1 MTAEA
6 TLRQR
11 LKRALQENIGLKAF
25 SLAVSIGLFT
35 VVHGAESGQ
44 RAFQVQVVA
53 ILPPASKG
61 KVLVGKIP
69 DKVNVKLSGS
79 QSVINSIRSLESVQI
94 DLTAANNY
102 YYFDPSIFGL
112 PAGIDV
118 QVTPASLTLDWER
131 RMERKL
137 PVRVQL
143 TGLNNPNLELGA
155 KPSVTPARVTVSGP
169 QTSVEHLSDLV
180 TEPVSMADLGP
191 GVHRRRVPLL
201 ALPENITVIEGS
213 EINVEVTIDT
223 KKEHRRLRHLEVAA
237 LGVGSEVSMRP
248 TYVDVL
254 VAAPQNVLEELN
266 PEHLVPVVDVTGVE
280 LSAGAVSVPVAVRG
294 MPEGARVVRT
304 DPADVL
310 VRLK

>member
-11 LKRALQENIGLKAF
+11 LKRMVQENLGLKVF

-44 RAFQVQVVA
+44 RSFQVQVVA

-94 DLTAANNY
+94 DLTSATNY
-102 YYFDPSIFGL
+102 YYFDPSLFGL

-118 QVTPASLTLDWER
+118 QVTPSSLTLDWVA

-143 TGLNNPNLELGA
+143 SGLNNPNLELAA
-155 KPSVTPARVTVSGP
+155 KPVVNPARVTVSGP
-169 QTSVEHLSDLV
+169 RTSVENLSDLV
-180 TEPVSMADLGP
+180 TEPVSLTDLGP

-201 ALPENITVIEGS
+201 ALPESITVLETS
-213 EINVEVTIDT
+213 EINVEINIDT

-237 LGVGSEVSMRP
+237 LGINAAVAMRP
-248 TYVDVL
+248 THVDVL
-254 VAAPQNVLEELN
+254 IAAPQNVLDEVN
-266 PEHLVPVVDVTGVE
+266 PEHLVPVVDLAGVE
-280 LSAGAVSVPVAVRG
+280 LGAGAVSVPVQLRG
-294 MPEGARVVRT
+294 LPEGARVLRT
-304 DPADVL
+304 EPAEVL
-310 VRLK
+310 VRLR

>member
-1 MTAEA
+1 VTAEA
-6 TLRQR
+6 TWRQR
-11 LKRALQENIGLKAF
+11 LKRAVQENLGLKLF
-25 SLAVSIGLFT
+25 SLVVSIGLFT

-44 RAFQVQVVA
+44 RAFQVQVIA

-94 DLTAANNY
+94 DLTAANSY

-118 QVTPASLTLDWER
+118 QVTPASLTLDWEAR
-131 RMERKL
+131 LERKL

-143 TGLNNPNLELGA
+143 SGLTNPSFELAA
-155 KPSVTPARVTVSGP
+155 KPVVTPASVTVSGP
-169 QTSVEHLSDLV
+169 RSSVQQLHDLV
-180 TEPVSMADLGP
+180 TEPVSVAELGP
-191 GVHRRRVPLL
+191 GLHRRRVPLL
-201 ALPENITVIEGS
+201 PLPESINVLEAGEITV
-213 EINVEVTIDT
+213 EINIDT

-237 LGVGSEVSMRP
+237 LGVNTPVTMRP
-248 TYVDVL
+248 THVDVL
-254 VAAPQNVLEELN
+254 VAAPQNVFEELN
-266 PEHLVPVVDVTGVE
+266 PEHLVPVVDLAGVE
-280 LSAGAVSVPVAVRG
+280 LGAGAVSVPVAVRG
-294 MPEGARVVRT
+294 LPEGARVVRIE
-304 DPADVL
+304 PAEVL